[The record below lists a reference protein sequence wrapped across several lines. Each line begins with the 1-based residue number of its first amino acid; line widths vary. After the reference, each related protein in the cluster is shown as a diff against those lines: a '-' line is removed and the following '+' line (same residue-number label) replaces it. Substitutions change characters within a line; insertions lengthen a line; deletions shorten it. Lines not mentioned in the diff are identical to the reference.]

1 MPNNILTVI
10 LGNNKRH
17 SKALDSHKRF
27 FKKEGRMRGRKRRK
41 VGEGERLVIMTG
53 YN

>member
-1 MPNNILTVI
+1 MITLDGDLTLFIL
-10 LGNNKRH
+10 